1 MLRESALHSGSEF
14 DLDGL
19 VGGELGETGIP
30 HGDLLVAYAEAVVG
44 DDEAELDAARATLLE
59 AMGPEALVDAAAT
72 VASFNSV
79 VRVASATGIPLD
91 EVDEDQNDNQKWF
104 ERLGINQFKKDT

>member
-1 MLRESALHSGSEF
+1 MG
-14 DLDGL
+14 D
-19 VGGELGETGIP
+19 TGIA

-44 DDEAELDAARATLLE
+44 DDEATLNAARDALLA

-91 EVDEDQNDNQKWF
+91 DVDESDAGNQEWF
-104 ERLGINQFKKDT
+104 ERLGIDQFKKDA

>member
-1 MLRESALHSGSEF
+1 MGQ
-14 DLDGL
+14 
-19 VGGELGETGIP
+19 TGIP
-30 HGDLLVAYAEAVVG
+30 HGNLLIAFAESVVG
-44 DDEAELDAARATLLE
+44 DDEIELDAVRANLLR

-91 EVDEDQNDNQKWF
+91 QIDADDRDNQEWF
-104 ERLGINQFKKDT
+104 ESLGINQFKKDVSS